1 MPHNSPYVEFYRVLM
16 LQIRRSVIR
25 GGLVVNAK
33 PVFILTI
40 LDLIESGA
48 ILSNQFYYNEEL
60 KNSYDVAWAK
70 YLPGQSITPVYK
82 PYYYLSNDDFWH
94 IRWKLMPGSFV
105 PPPDKKE
112 PASAEADTDS
122 KTD

>member
-60 KNSYDVAWAK
+60 KNSYDVAWTRI
-70 YLPGQSITPVYK
+70 SRT
-82 PYYYLSNDDFWH
+82 
-94 IRWKLMPGSFV
+94 
-105 PPPDKKE
+105 
-112 PASAEADTDS
+112 
-122 KTD
+122 